1 MTSKG
6 LAVRNGNTIVH
17 KLLDNGTV
25 SFSGSVTV
33 TGNLSPNGDGLTE
46 LGSPSTRWKDVFALQ
61 TTVGAIFEYGLSTP
75 SISQYSDGTVLVWG
89 QNGLEPCTKEEDILV
104 MGVTKEQKSEPV
116 VFGAEYVLVTGEVKR
131 GDFICTSN
139 IPGHGMA
146 VKKKRWGVFKRDLT
160 GIVIGQALEDSSG
173 DSNLIKCMIN
183 KC

>member
-25 SFSGSVTV
+25 SFSGSVAI
-33 TGNLSPNGDGLTE
+33 TGNLKPNGDGITE
-46 LGSPSTRWKDVFALQ
+46 LGTPTTRWKDIFALQ

-75 SISQYSDGTVLVWG
+75 SISEYPDGTLLVWG
-89 QNGLEPCTKEEDILV
+89 ENGLEPCFKQEDPLV
-104 MGVTKEQKSEPV
+104 MGVSKDNKCEPV

-131 GDFICTSN
+131 GDFICTSDV
-139 IPGHGMA
+139 IGHGMA
-146 VKKKRWGVFKRDLT
+146 VKKNKWKFFKRDIS
-160 GIVIGQALEDSSG
+160 GIIIGQALEDSSG
-173 DSNLIKCMIN
+173 ETKLIKCMIN